1 MRTPEPKEK
10 RTVWTDGDVAEFF
23 RVNVKTL
30 QRRLRKP
37 VAGELD
43 LNRAEPGIV
52 GGRRFWIRDN
62 VYRVA
67 GIKV

>member
-1 MRTPEPKEK
+1 MSVGTKET
-10 RTVWTDGDVAEFF
+10 RRVWTDTDVAEFF
-23 RVNVKTL
+23 RINVRTL
-30 QRRLRKP
+30 RRRLRKP

-52 GGRRFWIRDN
+52 GGRRFWLRDN
-62 VYRVA
+62 VYRAV